1 MELNNNIYFY
11 QLIILKLNNLDG
23 NSFIHQS
30 FQHIHEGIWILDSNL
45 NTIFTNESLQKHLLQ
60 NQPLSLNDI
69 TSSTVNEELFQCIK
83 QAFQEEITKEI
94 KLILNDGRK
103 TWFLIRSIFLSPEHS
118 IVAFYFKNIDSDK
131 RTHVE
136 QLHAL
141 RNYTSLFEDS
151 SVPIWEEDFSA
162 VKLHIDA
169 LKEKGV
175 DNIREH
181 LNLNPDDID
190 VLATKIIVNK
200 INHAVVLLNE
210 GNSKAEV
217 LSSIEQLK
225 TPDFPEIITKQ
236 VEAIFN
242 DQNSCEFDVRLKTLQ
257 GNIRFCLF
265 KWTVVKGH
273 EDDYARVFLIT
284 TDMTQRII
292 EENIKLQHSNR
303 EIETLIREVHH
314 RVKNNFQIISSLI
327 RLQINTASNHSDS
340 DELVILANRIHSMAA
355 VHELLYNAKKIDTI
369 HLQEYVSHLVKLLIE
384 TINISCNISTK
395 INLKNIH
402 LSLDQAS
409 TVGLVLNELITNSIK
424 HGFANRD
431 QGLIEISGTISD
443 ENTVKIL
450 FSDNGIGI
458 QHVKKRKNSLGLEL
472 ATNLIE
478 QIDGQLIPLASQ
490 EGTKFNII
498 FPHS

>member
-1 MELNNNIYFY
+1 
-11 QLIILKLNNLDG
+11 
-23 NSFIHQS
+23 
-30 FQHIHEGIWILDSNL
+30 
-45 NTIFTNESLQKHLLQ
+45 
-60 NQPLSLNDI
+60 
-69 TSSTVNEELFQCIK
+69 
-83 QAFQEEITKEI
+83 
-94 KLILNDGRK
+94 
-103 TWFLIRSIFLSPEHS
+103 
-118 IVAFYFKNIDSDK
+118 
-131 RTHVE
+131 
-136 QLHAL
+136 
-141 RNYTSLFEDS
+141 
-151 SVPIWEEDFSA
+151 
-162 VKLHIDA
+162 
-169 LKEKGV
+169 
-175 DNIREH
+175 
-181 LNLNPDDID
+181 
-190 VLATKIIVNK
+190 
-200 INHAVVLLNE
+200 
-210 GNSKAEV
+210 
-217 LSSIEQLK
+217 
-225 TPDFPEIITKQ
+225 
-236 VEAIFN
+236 
-242 DQNSCEFDVRLKTLQ
+242 
-257 GNIRFCLF
+257 
-265 KWTVVKGH
+265 
-273 EDDYARVFLIT
+273 
-284 TDMTQRII
+284 
-292 EENIKLQHSNR
+292 
-303 EIETLIREVHH
+303 
-314 RVKNNFQIISSLI
+314 
-327 RLQINTASNHSDS
+327 
-340 DELVILANRIHSMAA
+340 MAA